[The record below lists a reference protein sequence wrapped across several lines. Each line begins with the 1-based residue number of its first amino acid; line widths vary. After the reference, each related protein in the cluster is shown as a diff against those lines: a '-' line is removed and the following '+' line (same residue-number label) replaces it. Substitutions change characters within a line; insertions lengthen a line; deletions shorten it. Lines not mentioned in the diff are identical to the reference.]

1 MNQHQ
6 RVKREKL
13 RWIWKMKLLIRCVQ
27 HSKQN
32 ITKLL
37 MSVLVLYQA
46 IERRGVEKMHHNI
59 LYIHYYNYL

>member
-1 MNQHQ
+1 MNQHE

-13 RWIWKMKLLIRCVQ
+13 CWIWKMKLLIRCVQ
-27 HSKQN
+27 RSKQN

-46 IERRGVEKMHHNI
+46 IERRGVEKMHHNTLYQNI
-59 LYIHYYNYL
+59 LY